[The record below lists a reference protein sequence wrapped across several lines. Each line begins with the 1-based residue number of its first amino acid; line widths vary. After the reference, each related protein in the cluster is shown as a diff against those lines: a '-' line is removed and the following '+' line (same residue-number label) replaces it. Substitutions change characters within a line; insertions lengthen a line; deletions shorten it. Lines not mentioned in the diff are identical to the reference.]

1 MTSNPVPETADQL
14 TERYSR
20 HALLR
25 GFGEQGQANLAKA
38 RILVIGAGGLGSPA
52 LLYLAAAGVG
62 TLGIID
68 PDTVDLSNLQRQ
80 VVHTT
85 ASVGMSKVSSAAAT
99 LRALNPNVDVVTY
112 GDALTS
118 ENALDLLSQ
127 YDVVV
132 DGADSFAARYL
143 TSDAATIIGIP
154 HVWGSVHEYSGQ
166 VSVFDAAGPNYRDL
180 FPIAPPPEFAP
191 TCSEAGVLGAL
202 CGVIGTTMAMEA
214 IKLLTGVGQTLRG
227 RLAIYDAETARWR
240 ELAIP
245 VDDTRERVTALGDYQ
260 DVCAVI
266 PSQILT
272 IEETVLRA
280 RLGSTAVVLDVRT
293 PREFAEG
300 HIPGTVNV
308 PLDTF
313 AEHVGEYAMPGDQ
326 LVLVCQRGQ
335 RSRAA
340 GEIAMDAGFLNV
352 ESFAGGL
359 DAWSGTTVQTNLETT
374 A

>member
-1 MTSNPVPETADQL
+1 MTSNPTPEAADQL

-25 GFGEQGQANLAKA
+25 GFGEQGQTSLNNA

-62 TLGIID
+62 TLAIID

-80 VVHTT
+80 VVHAT
-85 ASVGMSKVSSAAAT
+85 ASVGMSKVDSAAAT
-99 LRALNPNVDVVTY
+99 LRALNPNVAVVTY
-112 GDALTS
+112 NEALTS

-143 TSDAATIIGIP
+143 TSDAATITGIP

-166 VSVFDAAGPNYRDL
+166 VSVFDAAGPSYRDL

-202 CGVIGTTMAMEA
+202 CGVIGATMAMEA
-214 IKLLTGVGQTLRG
+214 IKLVTSVGQTLSG

-245 VDDTRERVTALGDYQ
+245 VDDAREQVTALGDYQ

-266 PSQILT
+266 PSRILT
-272 IEETVLRA
+272 IEENALRA
-280 RLGSTAVVLDVRT
+280 RLGSSAVVLDVRT
-293 PREFAEG
+293 PQEFAAG

-308 PLDTF
+308 PLDSF
-313 AEHVGEYAMPGDQ
+313 AAQLGEHATPTDQ

-340 GEIAMDAGFLNV
+340 GEIAVDAGFTHV

-359 DAWSGTTVQTNLETT
+359 DAWSGVTIQTHMETT